1 MAKDLN
7 LHQGATVSKK
17 QDRRI
22 QKGSVMTGG
31 TLFVECL
38 KTQGVEVIFGLPG
51 NHLDTVYEALY
62 NSQDT
67 IQHYV
72 TRHEGGTAFMADGYA
87 RATGDV
93 GVCMTV
99 PGPGSNNASIGIC
112 EAYTACSP
120 VLWITGQNASF
131 LSHKDPRKSFHGLD
145 QGAAFA
151 PMTKHIEIVHR
162 SDQIPD
168 AVNRAFRELRSGR
181 PGPVL
186 MELATDALQ
195 SDIDLPIPKRNNGIQ
210 TQASDEDI
218 DAAVALIKAAE
229 RPLIVS
235 GSGVNHSRATKE
247 ILDLAQL
254 LNSPVAMTGMGKGS
268 IHEDSPFSIGLL
280 RDGVAQAAMKAS
292 DLLIAVG
299 TRFTYRDTGNWSLR
313 IPQPLIHI
321 EADTD
326 EIHKEYPATVGIGA
340 NPKLVLQ
347 QLNGVLHD
355 EKLGGG
361 WGDGLKQLHN
371 EFTSIEPPRIL
382 REMRDVMPRDAILSV
397 DVNITGYGALSHF
410 PIYESGS
417 YIFSGISVAMGIGL
431 TAGIGAQVAYPKKR
445 VVALCGDGGFLMTS
459 PDLATAVM
467 YDLPI
472 VTLVMNDNQYTSI
485 ERGQLRRFGKRIGV
499 ELVNPDFV
507 KFAESFGAIGLR
519 VEDPEDF
526 RPTLE
531 KALSLEKPVLVEVI
545 K

>member
-1 MAKDLN
+1 
-7 LHQGATVSKK
+7 
-17 QDRRI
+17 
-22 QKGSVMTGG
+22 MTGG

-38 KTQGVEVIFGLPG
+38 KAQGIEVIFGLPG

-62 NSQDT
+62 NNKDS

-72 TRHEGGTAFMADGYA
+72 TRHEGGTAFIADGYA
-87 RATGDV
+87 RVTGDV

-120 VLWITGQNASF
+120 VLWITGQNPSY
-131 LSHKDPRKSFHGLD
+131 LSQKDPRKCFHGLD
-145 QGAAFA
+145 QAAAFA

-162 SDQIPD
+162 VEQIPN

-186 MELATDALQ
+186 IELATDALQ
-195 SDIDLPIPKRNNGIQ
+195 ADVDLPIPPSNNGIQ
-210 TQASDEDI
+210 TMASQDDI
-218 DAAVALIKAAE
+218 DAAVALIKTAAH
-229 RPLIVS
+229 PLIIS
-235 GSGVNHSRATKE
+235 GGGINHTRATTE
-247 ILDLAQL
+247 LLDFAKL
-254 LNSPVAMTGMGKGS
+254 LDAPIAMTGMGKGS
-268 IHEDSPFSIGLL
+268 IPEDSPYSIGLF
-280 RDGVAQAAMKAS
+280 RDGIAQAAMKAS
-292 DLLIAVG
+292 DLIIAIG
-299 TRFTYRDTGNWSLR
+299 TRFTYRDTGNWSLQ

-321 EADTD
+321 EADVD
-326 EIHKEYPATVGIGA
+326 EIHKEYPASVGIGA

-347 QLNGVLHD
+347 QLNTRLQD
-355 EKLGGG
+355 ENIDCG
-361 WGDGLKQLHN
+361 WGDGLKQLHSQ
-371 EFTSIEPPRIL
+371 FTSIEPPRIL
-382 REMRDVMPRDAILSV
+382 KELRDVMPRDAILSV

-410 PIYESGS
+410 PTYSAGS

-431 TAGIGAQVAYPKKR
+431 TAAIGAQVAYPERK

-467 YDLPI
+467 YDLPV

-507 KFAESFGAIGLR
+507 QFAESFGALGLR

-531 KALSLEKPVLVEVI
+531 KALSLDKPVLVEVI

>member
-1 MAKDLN
+1 
-7 LHQGATVSKK
+7 
-17 QDRRI
+17 
-22 QKGSVMTGG
+22 MTGG
-31 TLFVECL
+31 TIFVECL

-62 NSQDT
+62 NNQDS
-67 IQHYV
+67 IRHYV
-72 TRHEGGTAFMADGYA
+72 TRHEGGAAFMADGYA

-99 PGPGSNNASIGIC
+99 PGPGSNNAAIGIC
-112 EAYTACSP
+112 EAWTACSP
-120 VLWITGQNASF
+120 VLLITGQNPSYLAQ
-131 LSHKDPRKSFHGLD
+131 KDSRKSFHGLD
-145 QGAAFA
+145 QEAAFA

-162 SDQIPD
+162 VDQIPD
-168 AVNRAFRELRSGR
+168 AVNRAFSALRSGR

-195 SDIDLPIPKRNNGIQ
+195 ADADLPIPSRNNGVQ
-210 TQASDEDI
+210 TMASSEDI
-218 DAAVALIKAAE
+218 DAAMALISSFE

-235 GSGVNHSRATKE
+235 GGGINHTRATE
-247 ILDLAQL
+247 ELLEFAHL
-254 LNSPVAMTGMGKGS
+254 LNAPIAMTGMGKGTVP
-268 IHEDSPFSIGLL
+268 EDSPYSIGLF
-280 RDGVAQAAMKAS
+280 RDGVAQAVMKVS
-292 DLLIAVG
+292 DLIIAIG
-299 TRFTYRDTGNWSLR
+299 TRFTYRDTGNWSLQ

-321 EADTD
+321 EADVS

-347 QLNGVLHD
+347 QLNDALGG
-355 EKLGGG
+355 EKLTGG
-361 WGDGLKQLHN
+361 WGEDLQQLHSQ
-371 EFTSIEPPRIL
+371 FSSIEPPRIL

-397 DVNITGYGALSHF
+397 DVNITGYGALPHF
-410 PIYESGS
+410 PTYSAGS
-417 YIFSGISVAMGIGL
+417 FIFSGISVAMGIGL
-431 TAGIGAQVAYPKKR
+431 TAAIGAQVAYPDRK
-445 VVALCGDGGFLMTS
+445 VVALSGDGGFLMTS

-467 YDLPI
+467 YDLPV

-507 KFAESFGAIGLR
+507 QFAESFGAIGLR
-519 VEDPEDF
+519 VEDIDDF

-531 KALSLEKPVLVEVI
+531 KALALDKPVIIEVI

>member
-1 MAKDLN
+1 
-7 LHQGATVSKK
+7 
-17 QDRRI
+17 
-22 QKGSVMTGG
+22 MTGG

-38 KTQGVEVIFGLPG
+38 KAQGIRVIFGLPG

-62 NSQDT
+62 NNRDS

-72 TRHEGGTAFMADGYA
+72 TRHEGGTAFMVDGYA
-87 RATGDV
+87 RALGEV

-112 EAYTACSP
+112 EAFTACSP
-120 VLWITGQNASF
+120 VLWITGQNPSII
-131 LSHKDPRKSFHGLD
+131 SHKDPRKSFHGLD
-145 QGAAFA
+145 QASAFA

-162 SDQIPD
+162 VEQIPN

-195 SDIDLPIPKRNNGIQ
+195 TDNDLSVPPRNSGIQ
-210 TQASDEDI
+210 TKARDEDI
-218 DAAVALIKAAE
+218 DATAALIKASE
-229 RPLIVS
+229 RPLIVA
-235 GSGVNHSRATKE
+235 GGGINHTRATND
-247 ILDLAQL
+247 ILEFAKL

-268 IHEDSPFSIGLL
+268 IPEDSPYSIGLF

-292 DLLIAVG
+292 DLIIAIG
-299 TRFTYRDTGNWSLR
+299 TRFTYRDTGNWSMN

-321 EADTD
+321 EADPD
-326 EIHKEYPATVGIGA
+326 EIHKEYPASVGIGA

-347 QLNGVLHD
+347 QLNSALCD
-355 EKLGGG
+355 EKLSCG
-361 WGDGLKQLHN
+361 WGDGLGQLHSQ
-371 EFTSIEPPRIL
+371 FKSIEAPRIL

-410 PIYESGS
+410 PTYSSGS

-431 TAGIGAQVAYPKKR
+431 TAAIGAQVAYPERK

-467 YDLPI
+467 YDLPV

-507 KFAESFGAIGLR
+507 QFAESFGAIGLR

-531 KALSLEKPVLVEVI
+531 KALSLDKPVIVEVI

>member
-1 MAKDLN
+1 
-7 LHQGATVSKK
+7 
-17 QDRRI
+17 
-22 QKGSVMTGG
+22 MTGG

-62 NSQDT
+62 NNQDT

-72 TRHEGGTAFMADGYA
+72 TRHEGGAAFMADGYA

-120 VLWITGQNASF
+120 VLWITGQNPSQ
-131 LSHKDPRKSFHGLD
+131 LSQKDPRKSFHGLD
-145 QGAAFA
+145 QAAAFA
-151 PMTKHIEIVHR
+151 PMTKHVEIVHR
-162 SDQIPD
+162 GEQIPD

-195 SDIDLPIPKRNNGIQ
+195 SDLDLPIPTMNNGIQ
-210 TQASDEDI
+210 TKASDNDI
-218 DAAVALIKAAE
+218 DAAVELIRASE
-229 RPLIVS
+229 RPLIIS
-235 GSGVNHSRATKE
+235 GGGINHTRATNE
-247 ILDLAQL
+247 GLEFAQL

-268 IHEDSPFSIGLL
+268 IPEDSPYSIGLF
-280 RDGVAQAAMKAS
+280 RDGVAQAAMKES
-292 DLLIAVG
+292 DLLIAIG
-299 TRFTYRDTGNWSLR
+299 TRFTYRDTGNWSLN
-313 IPQPLIHI
+313 ITQPLIHI

-347 QLNGVLHD
+347 QLNTALLD
-355 EKLGGG
+355 EKLTCG
-361 WGDGLKQLHN
+361 WGDGLRQLHN
-371 EFTSIEPPRIL
+371 QFISIEPPRIL

-410 PIYESGS
+410 PTYSSGS

-431 TAGIGAQVAYPKKR
+431 TAAIGAQVAYPNRK
-445 VVALCGDGGFLMTS
+445 VVALCGDGGFLMSS

-467 YDLPI
+467 YDLPV
-472 VTLVMNDNQYTSI
+472 VTIVMNDNQYTSI

-519 VEDPEDF
+519 VEDLEDF

-531 KALSLEKPVLVEVI
+531 KALALNKPVLVEVM